1 MFGLIF
7 TGLLVSTLFM
17 ESNPLTGLVSVGGA
31 FVLGVMFMV
40 AGIKMNV
47 IEKKSRNP
55 RLRSVVVRSRWIVV
69 FNLSF
74 VLSAVLSSMLPQSN
88 GDADVFPQVFFNI
101 VGMKGS
107 IGSVLLVMLLVVAKA
122 TAKTRGRASQTV
134 LPANMMHTINN
145 RNTNNHSTAT
155 GGGNATVA
163 PSSEVLNTG
172 GGHTEANHNIVSES
186 TWSEASTYREPSR
199 VRTESADGH
208 HTKTSNTSA
217 DEDAKSKAEEEASK
231 QAEAVWSE
239 HYAAKSPP
247 RAPKRSF
254 LAAQTQLKELHKM
267 IDPAS

>member
-69 FNLSF
+69 FNLSY
-74 VLSAVLSSMLPQSN
+74 VLSAVLSSMLPESN

-186 TWSEASTYREPSR
+186 TWSEASTYRE
-199 VRTESADGH
+199 TTDGH
-208 HTKTSNTSA
+208 HTKTNNTSA
-217 DEDAKSKAEEEASK
+217 GEA
-231 QAEAVWSE
+231 AWSE
-239 HYAAKSPP
+239 HYTAKSPP

-267 IDPAS
+267 IDPASS